1 MGPLARGHIAGKWQS
16 QDLNP
21 GAGLGEWREVE
32 ETDSSVL
39 GFSHSSKDSIAPL
52 SGPQR
57 EKPP

>member
-1 MGPLARGHIAGKWQS
+1 MWPLARGHIAGKWQS

-32 ETDSSVL
+32 ETEASVL
-39 GFSHSSKDSIAPL
+39 DLNHSPKDAIASL
-52 SGPQR
+52 TGPQR